1 MEKLRVDL
9 KEKSYDILMGENIF
23 NEINNYINDYKKI
36 LIITNTTVGPLYLEK
51 FLNSFKKKDN
61 IFTFTIE
68 DGEEYKKLDTVLP
81 IYDFM
86 LENNFNRKSLI
97 ISLGGGV
104 VCDLS
109 GYVAATFMRGIDF
122 IQVPTTLLSQVDAS
136 IGGKVA
142 VNYKAK
148 NIIGSFYQPKLV
160 LVDISVLKT
169 LETREI
175 KSGLGEIIKMAATF
189 NKEFYD
195 FIFKNYE
202 KINNFDKD
210 TFIKMIFHSCQT
222 KAAVVSKDEKENGI
236 RAALNYGHSY
246 GHVIEKITNYKV
258 YTHGEAVIL
267 GMNFVNKLG
276 YELGLVEK
284 EVVDKQIELFQKLN
298 MSYLV
303 PKYDFETMIKIFKKD
318 KKNKSEK
325 LRLVIC
331 PKLGTV
337 KFIDLEIE
345 KLKELYDKI
354 TDTKLRAIIDIG
366 TNSVRLFIAELY
378 NGYINKKYLK
388 LMEITRLGEDV
399 DKNGFLKDSAIE
411 RTIEVLKNYK
421 YIIDKYK
428 ISDVKSCATSA
439 TRDSSNKNIFISRV
453 KNEVGLNIKCI
464 SGEQEG
470 IYCFNGILS
479 EIKDNKKFIA
489 IDIGGGSTEIII
501 GTKDNISFIKSFNFG
516 SVRIKEKF
524 FKNDK
529 YKENIAKMKNFVY
542 NMLDQTK
549 LKYFNFDEYELV
561 GVAGTVTTQVSVLKG
576 LKEYDTKEIHN
587 YLLNIKDIE
596 NNLELFMSKSIDERK
611 KIVGLHPKRA
621 EVIVAGTLILK
632 ILLKYFNKRVILVSE
647 NDILEG
653 IMISK

>member
-9 KEKSYDILMGENIF
+9 KEKSYDILIGENIF
-23 NEINNYINDYKKI
+23 NEINNYIKDYKKI
-36 LIITNTTVGPLYLEK
+36 LIITNTTVGPLYLEQ
-51 FLNSFKKKDN
+51 FLNSLEKKDN
-61 IFTFTIE
+61 VFIYTIE
-68 DGEEYKKLDTVLP
+68 DGEEYKRLDTVLP

-142 VNYKAK
+142 INYKAK
-148 NIIGSFYQPKLV
+148 NIIGSFHQPKLV
-160 LVDISVLKT
+160 LVDINVLKT
-169 LETREI
+169 LESREI

-189 NKEFYD
+189 NKDFYN
-195 FIFKNYE
+195 FIFENHE

-210 TFIKMIFHSCQT
+210 IFIKMILHSCQT
-222 KAAVVSKDEKENGI
+222 KANVVSQDEKENGI

-246 GHVIEKITNYKV
+246 GHVIEKITDYKV

-276 YELGLVEK
+276 YELGIVEK
-284 EVVDKQIELFQKLN
+284 EVVDKQIELFKKLK
-298 MSYLV
+298 MSYLI
-303 PKYDFETMIKIFKKD
+303 PKYDFEKMINIFKKD
-318 KKNKSEK
+318 KKNNSDK
-325 LRLVIC
+325 LRLVMC
-331 PKLGTV
+331 PKLGEV

-399 DKNGFLKDSAIE
+399 DKNGFLKDEAIE
-411 RTIEVLKNYK
+411 RTVNVLKNYK
-421 YIIDKYK
+421 NIIDNYK
-428 ISDVKSCATSA
+428 ITNIKVCATSA
-439 TRDSSNKNIFISRV
+439 TRDSSNKDIFINKV
-453 KNEVGLNIKCI
+453 KKETDLNIECI

-470 IYCFNGILS
+470 TYCFNGILS
-479 EIKDNKKFIA
+479 EIDNNKKFIA

-501 GTKDNISFIKSFNFG
+501 GNKENIEFIKSFNFG
-516 SVRIKEKF
+516 SVRLKEKF
-524 FKNDK
+524 FKNEN
-529 YKENIAKMKNFVY
+529 YKENIAKMEKFVY
-542 NMLDQTK
+542 NMLNETE
-549 LKYFNFDEYELV
+549 LKHINFDEYELI
-561 GVAGTVTTQVSVLKG
+561 GVAGTVTTQVSVLKR
-576 LKEYDTKEIHN
+576 LKEYDTNEIHN
-587 YLLNIKDIE
+587 YLLTIDEIE
-596 NNLELFMSKSIDERK
+596 KNLNLFMSKSIDERK
-611 KIVGLHPKRA
+611 EIIGLHPKRA
-621 EVIVAGTLILK
+621 EVIVSGTLILK

-653 IMISK
+653 IMIS